1 MIWES
6 SEEVIPLLLTFC
18 ENQLTSHDR
27 VTIVDQTFEK
37 IHEFLE
43 ENIKKVRQNI
53 ENTGLSQTD
62 DAELA
67 SIWGVVNC
75 YPYFK
80 VDSSLLIS
88 FKDTL
93 RQHLTVPDGKYHCMI
108 HSFFMLLCF
117 TLFSSKMPLKL
128 CGLSVSYYEKTHG
141 LDLPL

>member
-6 SEEVIPLLLTFC
+6 PEEVIPLLLTFC

-27 VTIVDQTFEK
+27 VTIVDQTFER

-43 ENIKKVRQNI
+43 EKIKKIRQNI
-53 ENTGLSQTD
+53 ENTGLSQAD

-67 SIWGVVNC
+67 AIWGVVNC

-93 RQHLTVPDGKYHCMI
+93 RQHLTVPDGKYHCIFSCYFVLPFFPQRCHSNYVDYQCHIMI
-108 HSFFMLLCF
+108 
-117 TLFSSKMPLKL
+117 KL
-128 CGLSVSYYEKTHG
+128 IKNHG